1 MKKTEDKTDIH
12 PKCSG
17 TTFAL
22 LSRELQVDRKESF
35 EKGSKIRTLTP
46 SSVSLEGK
54 TAAFEAKDQFLRKF
68 GPENNPL
75 EGDGQRKR
83 LGEKRKLS
91 LMGESSEI
99 WGNNSPRKIPRKEN
113 F

>member
-1 MKKTEDKTDIH
+1 M
-12 PKCSG
+12 
-17 TTFAL
+17 
-22 LSRELQVDRKESF
+22 LSRGLQVDRKESF
-35 EKGSKIRTLTP
+35 EKGSKDRTLTP

-68 GPENNPL
+68 GPVNNPL
-75 EGDGQRKR
+75 ECDGQRKR

-91 LMGESSEI
+91 LMGELSET

-113 F
+113 FSKGEINE

>member
-1 MKKTEDKTDIH
+1 MKLKKRLISTR
-12 PKCSG
+12 S
-17 TTFAL
+17 
-22 LSRELQVDRKESF
+22 VDGKESF
-35 EKGSKIRTLTP
+35 EKGSQDRTLTA
-46 SSVSLEGK
+46 SSVNLERK

-68 GPENNPL
+68 GPVNNPL
-75 EGDGQRKR
+75 ECDGQRKR